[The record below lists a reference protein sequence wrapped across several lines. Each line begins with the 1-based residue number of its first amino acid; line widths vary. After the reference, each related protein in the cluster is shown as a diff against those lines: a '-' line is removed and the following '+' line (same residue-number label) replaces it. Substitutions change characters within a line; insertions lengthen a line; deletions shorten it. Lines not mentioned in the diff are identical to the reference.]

1 MTCSARTAPKCANP
15 LKTPPLKLV
24 VTESCANAAMA
35 KGTNVRNRYLL
46 CIRPPYKRSASAEST
61 SDLAA
66 REHPVNAVARMIPQR
81 ETDYTTLVVRPTES
95 VIVECF
101 VILCRNVEHF
111 HLLQVRSEE

>member
-35 KGTNVRNRYLL
+35 KGTNVRNRYRL
-46 CIRPPYKRSASAEST
+46 CIRPPYKRSASAGST
-61 SDLAA
+61 SDLQA

-81 ETDYTTLVVRPTES
+81 ETDY
-95 VIVECF
+95 
-101 VILCRNVEHF
+101 
-111 HLLQVRSEE
+111 RSEEHTSELQSPCNLV